1 MTRSTNSSLSE
12 HREPAGLARDVDRL
26 KRHGGMSLSELRD
39 FIKQLHGR
47 KPSEVLGIVSSSA
60 LIRALAESTA
70 YLSIGILVLTIVPFM
85 MADDKEKP
93 AAAADSSASS
103 GSEVPPPAASAVT
116 TTAAGST
123 APDGTVSAED
133 ASKAVEVMGLGETKT
148 ADPNKNPLDNIDNL
162 LDDVK

>member
-1 MTRSTNSSLSE
+1 MTRPTNSSLSE
-12 HREPAGLARDVDRL
+12 HREPAGLARDIDRL

-60 LIRALAESTA
+60 LIRAMVESTV
-70 YLSIGILVLTIVPFM
+70 YLGIGILVLTIIPFM
-85 MADDKEKP
+85 MADDKGKP
-93 AAAADSSASS
+93 VAAADSSPSS
-103 GSEVPPPAASAVT
+103 GSEATPPVASAVT
-116 TTAAGST
+116 DTAARST
-123 APDGTVSAED
+123 TPDGTVSAED
-133 ASKAVEVMGLGETKT
+133 AGKAVDVMGLGETKT

>member
-103 GSEVPPPAASAVT
+103 GSEVTPPAASAVT

-123 APDGTVSAED
+123 PDGTVSAED
-133 ASKAVEVMGLGETKT
+133 ASKAVEDHPLIKMGTP
-148 ADPNKNPLDNIDNL
+148 DPYAPPK
-162 LDDVK
+162 